1 MSSWAPLGCVHV
13 HLLAQVHFSHIHIGS
28 GQSQLLNLLET
39 SILIYKKGKK
49 KKKKKPFIISQNNN
63 NNNNSQQE
71 SLILGELYRCT
82 TAKLKLLL
90 NY

>member
-49 KKKKKPFIISQNNN
+49 RKKKPFVISQNN

-82 TAKLKLLL
+82 TAKL
-90 NY
+90 NSY

>member
-49 KKKKKPFIISQNNN
+49 RKKRKKKPFVISQNN

-82 TAKLKLLL
+82 TAKL
-90 NY
+90 NSY